1 MVLFSKKYE
10 DLIVKALGYMQL
22 EQYDDAEKLLLK
34 AIKKSPDISD
44 AYEYLGLLYFKTN
57 KKDLSA
63 KYYRKANDISGG
75 MLSQIYFN
83 KGLIFYKRNLIEE
96 AMSAFTKVNLMS
108 ENQYAR
114 YYLGQILSKTGNYK
128 GAIEE
133 YKDILKKHPHDIKS
147 LEALG
152 YIYFDLKIADQGI
165 EIFKRLI
172 SLNPNVPGYYFNIA
186 SLNKFLGNYDE
197 AERFFLLAYEKDPDN
212 YLSYLNLGDI
222 YKLKGDLDK
231 SEKMILKAIEKFPGD
246 FMMYYE
252 MGLIKMEKKDTDSA
266 LEYFLKSYELNHED
280 IYTINKIANIYQIQ
294 GKPNKSQ
301 EFFQKSLKINSKDPY
316 THFKY
321 AELLVL
327 LNNKEEAK
335 EEFKTVLKIAP
346 NYIIA
351 KIKLK
356 ELND

>member
-22 EQYDDAEKLLLK
+22 KQYAESEKYLVK
-34 AIKKSPDISD
+34 ATKKNSNISD
-44 AYEYLGLLYFKTN
+44 AFEYLGLLYFKTG
-57 KKDLSA
+57 KKDLA
-63 KYYRKANDISGG
+63 GKYYRKANDISGG

-83 KGLIFYKRNLIEE
+83 KGLIFYKRNLIED
-96 AMSAFTKVNLMS
+96 AMVAFTKVNLMS
-108 ENQYAR
+108 ENKFAR

-133 YKDILKKHPHDIKS
+133 YKDILKKDPEDIKS

-165 EIFKRLI
+165 EIFKKLI
-172 SLNPNVPGYYFNIA
+172 ILNPNIPAYYFNIA
-186 SLNKFLGNYDE
+186 SLNKFLGNYSE
-197 AERFFLLAYEKDPDN
+197 SERYFLLSYEKDPEN
-212 YLSYLNLGDI
+212 YLNYLNLGDI
-222 YKLKGDLDK
+222 YKLKGELDK
-231 SEKMILKAIEKFPGD
+231 SEEMILRAIEKFPMD

-252 MGLIKMEKKDTDSA
+252 MGLIKMEKNDPANA
-266 LEYFLKSYELNHED
+266 LKYFLKSFELNFED
-280 IYTINKIANIYQIQ
+280 IYTINKIANIYQME
-294 GKPNKSQ
+294 GELNKAQ
-301 EFFQKSLKINSKDPY
+301 KFFKKSLKMDNKDPY

-321 AELLVL
+321 GELLVM
-327 LNNKEEAK
+327 LNDKEEAK
-335 EEFKTVLKIAP
+335 KEYNIVLKIEP

-351 KIKLK
+351 KIKLR